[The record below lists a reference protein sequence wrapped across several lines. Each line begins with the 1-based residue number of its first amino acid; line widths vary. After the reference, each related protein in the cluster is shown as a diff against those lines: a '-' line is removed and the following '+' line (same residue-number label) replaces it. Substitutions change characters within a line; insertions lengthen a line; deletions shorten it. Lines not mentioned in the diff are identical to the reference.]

1 MKKVSKIICI
11 ILSSILALV
20 LITAVVFTI
29 IFRNEI
35 SAISSIK
42 VLKPRVEN
50 SLQCGIYEMSFN
62 GDYYFDDYLAQ
73 GGAKNDRELLD
84 FIMNKMTKGLLKLKI
99 KTSKIGCS
107 SFTARKPNGEHL
119 FARNYDLYSTNTCI
133 VRIKGNKNRHASI
146 STVDLSFINIP
157 AYENVNNLI
166 SKAYCLAAP
175 YAPLDGINDAGVSC
189 GIYMTYQGDGRN
201 VIATDQN
208 TDLPDFSPTTFIR
221 MILDY
226 ADSLE
231 EAIDFAKAYDM
242 HDSAGTSF
250 HIMITDRSGRSA
262 ILEWVY
268 GKNGS
273 DNKGALRKLVVTYN
287 DADEHIGPH
296 EAESDFQWVTNFIIQ
311 PGYYQEYSTKTLVGW
326 DRYNILY
333 DELSKTD
340 AIIEDEM
347 SAMKIL
353 QKIAQRTIRPNR
365 KADDYILTIHSV
377 IYNLDNLTTLW
388 CGNEQYADTNGMFKY
403 KFDKNKNCFIRDL
416 L

>member
-1 MKKVSKIICI
+1 MKKAAKIVLV
-11 ILSSILALV
+11 ILSSVLVLV
-20 LITAVVFTI
+20 LISVMVFGI

-35 SAISSIK
+35 SSISSIK

-50 SLQCGIYEMSFN
+50 SLQCNIYEMTFT
-62 GDYYFDDYLAQ
+62 GDYYFDDFIAQ
-73 GGAKNDRELLD
+73 GGSKNDRELLD
-84 FIMNKMTKGLLKLKI
+84 FIMNKMTKGLLNLKI
-99 KTSKIGCS
+99 NTSKIGCS
-107 SFTARKPNGEHL
+107 SFTAKKPDGEHL

-133 VRIKGNKNRHASI
+133 VRVKGNKKRHASI

-157 AYENVNNLI
+157 AYKNVENLV

-189 GIYMTYQGDGRN
+189 GIYMTYQGNGKS

-231 EAIDFAKAYDM
+231 EAVEFARSYDM

-250 HIMITDRSGRSA
+250 HIMVADRSGRSA
-262 ILEWVY
+262 VLEWVNAR
-268 GKNGS
+268 NGS
-273 DNKGALRKLVVTYN
+273 DDNGELRKLIVTYN
-287 DADEHIGPH
+287 DKDAHIGQH
-296 EAESDFQWVTNFIIQ
+296 EGKSDFQWVTNFIIQ
-311 PGYYQEYSTKTLVGW
+311 PGYYDEYNDKALVGY

-333 DELSKTD
+333 DELSKTG

-353 QKIAQRTIRPNR
+353 QKVAQRTIRPNR
-365 KADDYILTIHSV
+365 NADDHILTIHSV
-377 IYNLDNLTTLW
+377 IYNLDDLPSLW
-388 CGNEQYADTNGMFKY
+388 CGNEQYSDTKGMFRY
-403 KFDKNKNCFIRDL
+403 EFDKKKKTFVRI
-416 L
+416 

>member
-11 ILSSILALV
+11 ILSSILAL
-20 LITAVVFTI
+20 LLLAVAIIAF

-35 SAISSIK
+35 SSISSIK

-50 SLQCGIYEMSFN
+50 TLQCNIYEMTFK
-62 GDYYFDDYLAQ
+62 GDYYFEDYLAQ

-84 FIMNKMTKGLLKLKI
+84 FIMAKMTKGLLNLKI
-99 KTSKIGCS
+99 QTSKIGCS

-146 STVDLSFINIP
+146 STVDLSFINVP
-157 AYENVNNLI
+157 AYKNVNNLI

-189 GIYMTYQGDGRN
+189 GIYMTYQGDGKN

-208 TDLPDFSPTTFIR
+208 TDLPDISPTALIR
-221 MILDY
+221 LILDY
-226 ADSLE
+226 ADSIE
-231 EAIDFAKAYDM
+231 EAIEFARSYDM

-250 HIMITDRSGRSA
+250 HIMVADRSGRSA

-268 GKNGS
+268 AKNGS
-273 DNKGALRKLVVTYN
+273 DDNGALRKLIVTYN
-287 DADEHIGPH
+287 DEDSHIG
-296 EAESDFQWVTNFIIQ
+296 EREGKSDFQWVTNFIIQ
-311 PGYYQEYSTKTLVGW
+311 PGYYQEYNTKALVGW

-333 DELSKTD
+333 DELSKTN
-340 AIIEDEM
+340 ALIEDEM
-347 SAMKIL
+347 SAMQIL
-353 QKIAQRTIRPNR
+353 QKVAQRTIRPNR
-365 KADDYILTIHSV
+365 NADDYVLTIHSV

-388 CGNEQYADTNGMFKY
+388 CGNEQFADQNGMFNY
-403 KFDKNKNCFIRDL
+403 KFDKKRKVFTRIN
-416 L
+416 

>member
-11 ILSSILALV
+11 ILSSILAL
-20 LITAVVFTI
+20 LLLAVAIIAF

-35 SAISSIK
+35 SSISSIK
-42 VLKPRVEN
+42 VLKPRVAN
-50 SLQCGIYEMSFN
+50 TLQCNIYEMAFK
-62 GDYYFDDYLAQ
+62 GDYYFEDYLAQ
-73 GGAKNDRELLD
+73 GGTKNDRELLD
-84 FIMNKMTKGLLKLKI
+84 FIMNKMTKGLLNLKI
-99 KTSKIGCS
+99 QTSKIGCS
-107 SFTARKPNGEHL
+107 SFTARKPSGEHL

-133 VRIKGNKNRHASI
+133 VRVKGNKNRHASI

-157 AYENVNNLI
+157 AQRNVNNLI

-189 GIYMTYQGDGRN
+189 GIYMTYQGDGKS

-208 TDLPDFSPTTFIR
+208 TDLPDISPTALIR

-231 EAIDFAKAYDM
+231 GAIEFAKSYDM

-250 HIMITDRSGRSA
+250 HIMIADRSGRSA
-262 ILEWVY
+262 ILEWVH

-273 DNKGALRKLVVTYN
+273 DDNGALRKLIVTYN
-287 DADEHIGPH
+287 DEDAHIGQH

-311 PGYYQEYSTKTLVGW
+311 PGYYQEYNTKALVGW

-333 DELSKTD
+333 DELSPTA
-340 AIIEDEM
+340 AIVEDEM

-353 QKIAQRTIRPNR
+353 QKVAQRTIRPNR
-365 KADDYILTIHSV
+365 EANDYILTIHSV
-377 IYNLDNLTTLW
+377 IYNLDDLSTLW
-388 CGNEQYADTNGMFKY
+388 CGNEQYANINGMFKY
-403 KFDKNKNCFIRDL
+403 KFDEKKKCFL
-416 L
+416 SY

>member
-1 MKKVSKIICI
+1 MKKVSKIIGT
-11 ILSSILALV
+11 ILSTIL
-20 LITAVVFTI
+20 VVFLVTVSVFGI

-35 SAISSIK
+35 SSISTIK

-50 SLQCGIYEMSFN
+50 SLQCGIYEMTFC

-84 FIMNKMTKGLLKLKI
+84 FIMHKMTKGLLNLQI
-99 KTSKIGCS
+99 QTSKIGCS
-107 SFTARKPNGEHL
+107 SFTAHKPNGEHL

-133 VRIKGNKNRHASI
+133 VRVRGNKNRHASI

-157 AYENVNNLI
+157 AQRNVKNLI

-189 GIYMTYQGDGRN
+189 GIYMTYQGDGKN

-208 TDLPDFSPTTFIR
+208 TDLPDISPTALIR

-226 ADSLE
+226 ADSIE
-231 EAIDFAKAYDM
+231 EAIDFAKSYDM

-250 HIMITDRSGRSA
+250 HIMVADRSGRSA

-268 GKNGS
+268 AKNGS
-273 DNKGALRKLVVTYN
+273 DDNGSLRKLVVTYN
-287 DADEHIGPH
+287 DEDSYIGPH

-311 PGYYQEYSTKTLVGW
+311 PGYYAEYNDKALVGY

-333 DELSKTD
+333 NELTNTG
-340 AIIEDEM
+340 AIVEDEM

-353 QKIAQRTIRPNR
+353 QKVAQRTVRPNR
-365 KADDYILTIHSV
+365 EPNDYILTIHSV
-377 IYNLDNLTTLW
+377 IYNLDTLSTLW
-388 CGNEQYADTNGMFKY
+388 CGNEQYADTNGMFRYKY
-403 KFDKNKNCFIRDL
+403 DDNKKAFVR
-416 L
+416 

>member
-1 MKKVSKIICI
+1 MKKVIKILCI
-11 ILSSILALV
+11 IVSSIPALF
-20 LITAVVFTI
+20 LITAVVFGI

-35 SAISSIK
+35 SSISSIK

-50 SLQCGIYEMSFN
+50 TLQCNIYEMTFN
-62 GDYYFDDYLAQ
+62 GDYYFEDYLAQ
-73 GGAKNDRELLD
+73 GGTKNDRELLD
-84 FIMNKMTKGLLKLKI
+84 FIMNKMTKGLLNLKI
-99 KTSKIGCS
+99 QTSKIGCS
-107 SFTARKPNGEHL
+107 SFTAQKPNGEHL

-146 STVDLSFINIP
+146 SSVDLSFINIP
-157 AYENVNNLI
+157 AYKNVNNLI

-189 GIYMTYQGDGRN
+189 GIYMTYQGNGKN

-208 TDLPDFSPTTFIR
+208 TELPDISPTSLIR

-226 ADSLE
+226 ADSIE
-231 EAIDFAKAYDM
+231 DAVEFARSYDM

-250 HIMITDRSGRSA
+250 HIMVADRSGKSV
-262 ILEWVY
+262 ILEWVNA
-268 GKNGS
+268 KHGS
-273 DNKGALRKLVVTYN
+273 DDIGGLRKLVVTYN
-287 DADEHIGPH
+287 DKDSHIGPR
-296 EAESDFQWVTNFIIQ
+296 EGESDFQWITNFIIQ
-311 PGYYQEYSTKTLVGW
+311 PDYYQDYTTDALVGW

-340 AIIEDEM
+340 ALIEDEM
-347 SAMKIL
+347 TAMKIL
-353 QKIAQRTIRPNR
+353 QKVAQRTIRPDR
-365 KADDYILTIHSV
+365 KADDYILTVHSV

-403 KFDKNKNCFIRDL
+403 KFDKKKKSFISY
-416 L
+416 

>member
-1 MKKVSKIICI
+1 MKKAAKIVLV
-11 ILSSILALV
+11 ILSSLLALV
-20 LITAVVFTI
+20 LISVMVFGI

-50 SLQCGIYEMSFN
+50 SLQCNIYEMTFTS
-62 GDYYFDDYLAQ
+62 DYYFDDFIAQ
-73 GGAKNDRELLD
+73 GGSKNDRELLD
-84 FIMNKMTKGLLKLKI
+84 FIMNKMTKGLLNLKI

-107 SFTARKPNGEHL
+107 SFTARKPDGEHL

-133 VRIKGNKNRHASI
+133 VRVKGNKKRHASI

-157 AYENVNNLI
+157 AYKNVENLI

-189 GIYMTYQGDGRN
+189 GIYMTYQGNGKS

-231 EAIDFAKAYDM
+231 EAVEFAKSYDM

-250 HIMITDRSGRSA
+250 HIMVADPSGRSA
-262 ILEWVY
+262 VLEWVNAR
-268 GKNGS
+268 NGS
-273 DNKGALRKLVVTYN
+273 DDNGELRRLIVTYN
-287 DADEHIGPH
+287 DEDAHIGQH
-296 EAESDFQWVTNFIIQ
+296 EGEADFQWVTNFIIQ
-311 PGYYQEYSTKTLVGW
+311 PGYYDEYNDKALVGY

-333 DELSKTD
+333 DELSKTG

-353 QKIAQRTIRPNR
+353 QKVAQRTIRPNR
-365 KADDYILTIHSV
+365 NADDHILTIHSV
-377 IYNLDNLTTLW
+377 IYNLDDLTSLW
-388 CGNEQYADTNGMFKY
+388 CGNEQYADKEGMFRY
-403 KFDKNKNCFIRDL
+403 KFDKKKNIFIKN
-416 L
+416 